1 MINQNYLSSIGSS
14 SARRIVIGKAEA
26 DDFFIKRLTSHHRL
40 SAEEVSC
47 LSALQAD
54 IRQLRPH
61 ENFIQEL
68 APNRYVYILRKGW
81 SITYKLLPDGRRQ
94 VLSILLPGD
103 IVPLYSGFA
112 SLAQYSAAGLT
123 GGEVAKLRAEDI
135 DRAVAVFPRLGQAF
149 NWCRGCDHHIFN
161 EHTLRLGRMYVYERP
176 ADRKSVVRGKCGAV
190 SVI

>member
-1 MINQNYLSSIGSS
+1 MRISDWSSDVCSS
-14 SARRIVIGKAEA
+14 DLA
-26 DDFFIKRLTSHHRL
+26 DDFFIKRLTSHHRR

-103 IVPLYSGFA
+103 
-112 SLAQYSAAGLT
+112 
-123 GGEVAKLRAEDI
+123 
-135 DRAVAVFPRLGQAF
+135 
-149 NWCRGCDHHIFN
+149 
-161 EHTLRLGRMYVYERP
+161 
-176 ADRKSVVRGKCGAV
+176 RKSTRLN
-190 SVI
+190 SSH

>member
-81 SITYKLLPDGRRQ
+81 SITYKLLPDRSEESRVGKECVRM
-94 VLSILLPGD
+94 
-103 IVPLYSGFA
+103 
-112 SLAQYSAAGLT
+112 
-123 GGEVAKLRAEDI
+123 
-135 DRAVAVFPRLGQAF
+135 
-149 NWCRGCDHHIFN
+149 CRS
-161 EHTLRLGRMYVYERP
+161 RWSPKR
-176 ADRKSVVRGKCGAV
+176 
-190 SVI
+190 